1 MKKFF
6 LGLFVILF
14 SATVA
19 NAQKSGFENARQ
31 LLNKKTAKTSLKA
44 NKAPSRISLE
54 SDERILGYYT
64 TDDLDL
70 TGGSSLGMNTA
81 PGVYPVSVVFTPDV
95 IGNFVGG
102 QITKVRFGLSEPVGP
117 SSVYVATI
125 DINSGVMSEHLA
137 EARLETTASGWN
149 DVTFDTPVTIEPNT
163 SYLISYEY
171 AQESTYSMGQY
182 IANNYPLLV
191 DGSVNPGGETQYG
204 FMIYG
209 DFGQGTDWY
218 TMTGQ
223 GYGNLCVQAVV
234 KGGTFIDEDITLDGM
249 SAVNTYCKNGEKA
262 SFTFGI
268 KSNGNIIPSSY
279 TLDVAVDGNVVST
292 LDTPVPLSNSIQ
304 QVSAGVTLPE
314 GLSAGSHVVS
324 LSVATING
332 NKPVEN
338 TNDDEV
344 STKVNTYTESVPRV
358 MSLVEQ
364 YTSTYCGYCPL
375 GSELVAELQAIRGD
389 IAWVSVH
396 TSQMG
401 PDVFVTDAG
410 TTLADMFGASL
421 IGIPAGAFN
430 RYYIDDNTLNS
441 RGYIPVG
448 IGYDDIP
455 TYAEMFSDIINESN
469 QMPAFAGV
477 DISTDYDQV
486 TRQLT
491 VTVSGNITADFATYV
506 GNDAAL
512 TVYLTED
519 GLVSTQTDYS
529 LPGRYDEDYVH
540 NNVLRAVV
548 SENVF
553 GDPLTMTGTGTYSNT
568 YTVTLDSEWNADN
581 MHIVAFVGRPVGD
594 NSSADDVWIN
604 NTNMAKVGGSS
615 TGIDDSVIADKS
627 LTEVARYTLDGTL
640 VDRPVKGVNIVKMS
654 DGSTRKV
661 VVK

>member
-249 SAVNTYCKNGEKA
+249 SAVNTYCKNGEEA

-314 GLSAGSHVVS
+314 GLSAGSPYRNARQSDESCRTVHIDV
-324 LSVATING
+324 LRLL
-332 NKPVEN
+332 PVGKR
-338 TNDDEV
+338 V
-344 STKVNTYTESVPRV
+344 CCRAAGHSWRYCMGVCTY
-358 MSLVEQ
+358 
-364 YTSTYCGYCPL
+364 
-375 GSELVAELQAIRGD
+375 
-389 IAWVSVH
+389 
-396 TSQMG
+396 
-401 PDVFVTDAG
+401 
-410 TTLADMFGASL
+410 LADGA
-421 IGIPAGAFN
+421 
-430 RYYIDDNTLNS
+430 
-441 RGYIPVG
+441 
-448 IGYDDIP
+448 
-455 TYAEMFSDIINESN
+455 
-469 QMPAFAGV
+469 
-477 DISTDYDQV
+477 
-486 TRQLT
+486 
-491 VTVSGNITADFATYV
+491 
-506 GNDAAL
+506 
-512 TVYLTED
+512 
-519 GLVSTQTDYS
+519 
-529 LPGRYDEDYVH
+529 GRICH
-540 NNVLRAVV
+540 RC
-548 SENVF
+548 
-553 GDPLTMTGTGTYSNT
+553 G
-568 YTVTLDSEWNADN
+568 
-581 MHIVAFVGRPVGD
+581 
-594 NSSADDVWIN
+594 N
-604 NTNMAKVGGSS
+604 NTCRYVRSKSDRHSCGSFQQ
-615 TGIDDSVIADKS
+615 I
-627 LTEVARYTLDGTL
+627 LH
-640 VDRPVKGVNIVKMS
+640 
-654 DGSTRKV
+654 
-661 VVK
+661 